1 MTGGRDD
8 EPTGPNDTDPQDW
21 LARQFALP
29 EDPAETADTAETPDT
44 AETSEGAPPTLGIPL
59 ATDMPPSSVPAAFDW
74 GFGTPSEDS
83 VPETVEVPP
92 ELPDASTGSAT
103 EGPVQPSVPEP
114 VEGSVEPSVPEL
126 VEVPVQPSVPE
137 PVEGPTDDLPP
148 APDAAL
154 AGAPPLS
161 ADPPRV
167 IFPWESLPAPV
178 SATDAQAQ
186 TGILGQEAPTGATV
200 PIEFFPPLGAT
211 SATETPTV
219 AIPSAVPETVEPT
232 HPRRDGTVPIWRNP
246 RILIW
251 TGSTLVA
258 VLLLVGLFFLGTRLS
273 SSAAPVPAPT
283 KTATATPTPT
293 PTPTPTAAPVVTGPA
308 AAGPHKWN
316 ELRGGECVDPFSSVW
331 AETFT
336 VVDCA
341 APHPAQM
348 VFRGTFPDAPAAYPG
363 APALQAQ
370 INLLCGSPTVVNL
383 AAAGAYAN
391 IQVSA
396 SYAADAA
403 EWAEGQHDYFCFISR
418 AGGEPLTGS
427 VAAAG

>member
-1 MTGGRDD
+1 MTDGRDD
-8 EPTGPNDTDPQDW
+8 KPSGSNDTDPQDW
-21 LARQFALP
+21 LARQFAAPEEPALP
-29 EDPAETADTAETPDT
+29 PAPSDAESSGDDIV
-44 AETSEGAPPTLGIPL
+44 APPTLGIPL
-59 ATDMPPSSVPAAFDW
+59 AADLPSSSVPAAFDW
-74 GFGTPSEDS
+74 GFGVPSEDS
-83 VPETVEVPP
+83 VPELTEGPA
-92 ELPDASTGSAT
+92 ELPGASTGSAT
-103 EGPVQPSVPEP
+103 D
-114 VEGSVEPSVPEL
+114 EPSVPEL
-126 VEVPVQPSVPE
+126 VE
-137 PVEGPTDDLPP
+137 GPADDLPP

-186 TGILGQEAPTGATV
+186 TGTLGQAVPTGATV

-211 SATETPTV
+211 SATETETETPTV
-219 AIPSAVPETVEPT
+219 AIPPAVPETVGPT
-232 HPRRDGTVPIWRNP
+232 RPRRNGAVPIWRNP

-251 TGSTLVA
+251 AGGTLVA
-258 VLLLVGLFFLGTRLS
+258 LLLLVGLFFLGTRLS
-273 SSAAPVPAPT
+273 SIAAPVPAPT

-293 PTPTPTAAPVVTGPA
+293 PTPTSTAAPVVTGPA

-348 VFRGTFPDAPAAYPG
+348 VFRGTFPDAPAVYPG

-396 SYAADAA
+396 SYAADTA